1 MSSPT
6 EGETVID
13 RLRSHLAFRIY
24 LVGLAQMAVVAMG
37 FVAYARLT
45 RPDFEAREAKEDA
58 FATAILLQLDDQEAL
73 QGSLESAREDLGATV
88 TVTDPAGRV
97 LATTTPA
104 DAPPCVRPR
113 PPRGGEPPDA
123 RSSRGGRPPPG
134 AMGRSLDDEWPGMPG
149 DGPDIQRPPRFRGA
163 MCRIAFL
170 RFPGGDYG
178 RVEFRPTRPPRPPS
192 PFGPPVIVFVLV
204 VVGIT
209 SFLLAR
215 SIARPLDKLSQ
226 AARALGEGDLEARA
240 GVDRRDELGEV
251 SRSFDEMA
259 GRVSDLLRAE
269 KELVANVSHE
279 LRTPLSRI
287 RVALDIAVEGDAA
300 AARDSL
306 ADIAGDLEELE
317 RLVDDILTA
326 ARLELGAAASRGI
339 PPLRRELLAAA
350 TLLDEAAERFRQI
363 HPERTLETSW
373 SAALPSLEGDP
384 VLLRRVIDNLLDNAR
399 KYSET
404 PIALSARAEESE
416 LVVEVVD
423 RGIGIAPADLA
434 RVFEPFF
441 RADRSRTRT
450 TGGHGLGLALA
461 ARIVEAHGGHLTLA
475 STPNEE
481 TRAVLRL
488 PLLPPG

>member
-13 RLRSHLAFRIY
+13 KLRSHLAFRIY
-24 LVGLAQMAVVAMG
+24 LVGLAQMAVVAIG

-58 FATAILLQLDDQEAL
+58 FAAAILQQLDDGEAL
-73 QGSLESAREDLGATV
+73 QRSLESARDDLGATV

-113 PPRGGEPPDA
+113 PPRGGETPDP
-123 RSSRGGRPPPG
+123 RMMQRGRRGP
-134 AMGRSLDDEWPGMPG
+134 MGPSHSDEWPGAPG

-170 RFPGGDYG
+170 RFPDGDYG

-215 SIARPLDKLSQ
+215 SIARPLDKLSR

-240 GVDRRDELGEV
+240 AVDRRDELGAV

-287 RVALDIAVEGDAA
+287 RVALDIAAEGDAA
-300 AARDSL
+300 AARESL

-326 ARLELGAAASRGI
+326 ARLELGAAASGGI
-339 PPLRRELLAAA
+339 PPLRRERFAALA
-350 TLLDEAAERFRQI
+350 LLDAAAERFRQL
-363 HPERTLETSW
+363 HPERTIETAW
-373 SAALPSLEGDP
+373 EETLPILEGDP
-384 VLLRRVIDNLLDNAR
+384 VLLRRVIDNLLDNAQ
-399 KYSET
+399 KYSEG
-404 PIALSARAEESE
+404 PIELSARADDREI
-416 LVVEVVD
+416 VVEVID
-423 RGIGIAPADLA
+423 QGIGIAPADLA

-441 RADRSRTRT
+441 RADRSRTRA

-461 ARIVEAHGGHLTLA
+461 ARIVEAHGGRITLD
-475 STPNEE
+475 STPGVE
-481 TRAVLRL
+481 TRAVVRL
-488 PLLPPG
+488 PLHPPT